1 MSVTAQSHGLD
12 GTLVE
17 PDWPP
22 LAAEELR
29 TFLRRFHGL
38 DGEMEILSTSPRPFS
53 AAGVVAV
60 GSSRVFVKRHHR
72 SVRDRE
78 GLLEE
83 HRFIA
88 HLRAHHLPTPEVLQ
102 TEDGETTIEAGEWTY
117 EVHKIPAGV
126 DLYQEAHSWTPFRSL
141 EHARSAGR
149 MLARLHI
156 AARDFT
162 APRRKPQ
169 PLVAGFTIFAA
180 GDPADAMRE
189 YIAERPALGADGAA
203 QDSYGLAL
211 DLLAPFHA
219 ELLPHL
225 SLSKPCGHTMI
236 CMLRTCSGAMK
247 A

>member
-1 MSVTAQSHGLD
+1 MARWSSRTGRLSQRKKCARCCGAFTASMGQ
-12 GTLVE
+12 
-17 PDWPP
+17 
-22 LAAEELR
+22 
-29 TFLRRFHGL
+29 
-38 DGEMEILSTSPRPFS
+38 MEILSTSPRPFS
-53 AAGVVAV
+53 AAGVVAA

-102 TEDGETTIEAGEWTY
+102 TEDGETAIEAGEWTY
-117 EVHKIPAGV
+117 EVHEIPAGV
-126 DLYQEAHSWTPFRSL
+126 DLYQDAHSWTPFRSL

-162 APRRKPQ
+162 APRRKPR

-189 YIAERPALGADGAA
+189 YLRNARHWVLTRAA
-203 QDSYGLAL
+203 Q
-211 DLLAPFHA
+211 
-219 ELLPHL
+219 
-225 SLSKPCGHTMI
+225 
-236 CMLRTCSGAMK
+236 R
-247 A
+247 